1 MIILSF
7 QLIGR
12 PFLPPYWSLGFHLC
26 RWGYFSANRTLEIVE
41 RMREFGIPQDTQWND
56 IDYMHNHLDFTYNHT
71 TYSQLPQLVQNL
83 HDHGQHY
90 VVITVSL
97 LYIRYKVI

>member
-1 MIILSF
+1 
-7 QLIGR
+7 
-12 PFLPPYWSLGFHLC
+12 
-26 RWGYFSANRTLEIVE
+26 
-41 RMREFGIPQDTQWND
+41 MREFGIPQDTQWND